1 MTTILDEDDWRDDL
15 ADHASTEAFERAA
28 SQFDGSVAFEVGDE
42 TAWFKVYRGRVI
54 DTEPY
59 VPAFGATFRVV
70 GDRGAWRRVASGET
84 SLSGAIHV
92 AELRT
97 VGDKLEAN
105 RMREMLE
112 LLVRSL
118 QDLEAA
124 HE

>member
-15 ADHASTEAFERAA
+15 ADHASTDAFERAA
-28 SQFDGSVAFEVGDE
+28 AQFDGSVAFKIGDE

-59 VPAFGATFRVV
+59 VPAFGATFRVT
-70 GDRGAWRRVASGET
+70 GDREAWTRVASGET
-84 SLSGAIHV
+84 SLSGAIH
-92 AELRT
+92 AADLRT
-97 VGDKLEAN
+97 EGNKLEAN

-118 QDLEAA
+118 QDLEGDD
-124 HE
+124 E